1 LCLCYLFFLS
11 NIINR
16 CKDFEDDNKV
26 LRNYFNNASTDT
38 TAQNQVI
45 SLLRSDQQKAELEKD
60 YYAKQAERYKAQ
72 LEQTQK
78 NYDEAQT
85 LLLKVIISLTLIQ

>member
-1 LCLCYLFFLS
+1 M
-11 NIINR
+11 
-16 CKDFEDDNKV
+16 
-26 LRNYFNNASTDT
+26 

-45 SLLRSDQQKAELEKD
+45 SLLRSDQQKAEAEKD

-78 NYDEAQT
+78 NYDEIQV
-85 LLLKVIISLTLIQ
+85 LLLKVFISF

>member
-1 LCLCYLFFLS
+1 M
-11 NIINR
+11 
-16 CKDFEDDNKV
+16 
-26 LRNYFNNASTDT
+26 

-45 SLLRSDQQKAELEKD
+45 SLLRSDHQKAEAEKD

-78 NYDEAQT
+78 NYDEIQVI
-85 LLLKVIISLTLIQ
+85 LHKVFYFFLIFLISIFDE

>member
-1 LCLCYLFFLS
+1 MYLYYLPFLS

-26 LRNYFNNASTDT
+26 LRNYFNNASTDV

-45 SLLRSDQQKAELEKD
+45 SLLRSDQQKAEAEKD

-78 NYDEAQT
+78 NYDEAQA
-85 LLLKVIISLTLIQ
+85 LLFKVFFYFF